1 MYNNKRRNELKAV
14 KRHTRCPSVNDSLE
28 AADDYKNKKIKTIH
42 LLFIMK
48 YNNYEF
54 SGLF

>member
-28 AADDYKNKKIKTIH
+28 AADDYKNKKIKAIH
-42 LLFIMK
+42 LLFIMRYK
-48 YNNYEF
+48 Q
-54 SGLF
+54 L